1 MIALLASAPAIPL
14 GTGGRYVAAAYIVVL
29 VLILSYVAIMA
40 VRAQRVEREL
50 DELRR
55 DVEAA
60 LGDESRPDESGQ
72 KTEAVV

>member
-1 MIALLASAPAIPL
+1 VTGLFASAPAIPL

-29 VLILSYVAIMA
+29 VLILAYVSIMA

-50 DELRR
+50 EELRR

-60 LGDESRPDESGQ
+60 RGGGEADRE
-72 KTEAVV
+72 TETVM